1 MHYRPIK
8 HLPTIKNI
16 PNELWDEIKLLVPS
30 EKPNK
35 SIGRPIILFRKVLDG
50 IVYVLRTEC
59 QWKSFQ
65 KSMALTL
72 FIDDFKNGQY
82 LTYFRNCE

>member
-1 MHYRPIK
+1 MTDRQIAWEALSIDVHYRPIK

-50 IVYVLRTEC
+50 IVYILRTGC
-59 QWKSFQ
+59 QWKMLPKEYGSG
-65 KSMALTL
+65 STHMP
-72 FIDDFKNGQY
+72 
-82 LTYFRNCE
+82 

>member
-1 MHYRPIK
+1 VPSIRVK
-8 HLPTIKNI
+8 HIPAIKNI

-35 SIGRPIILFRKVLDG
+35 IIGRPIIPFRKVLDG
-50 IVYVLRTEC
+50 IVYVLTTGC
-59 QWKSFQ
+59 HGKCFQ

-72 FIDDFKNGQY
+72 FVIDDFKNG
-82 LTYFRNCE
+82 